1 MSSETGS
8 QSHECRCQFWRSCA
22 CITSYKL
29 FVFERDG
36 VMVYELFRNDRI
48 RRNPTRSMRRAYST
62 WSFSRVTDCAAD
74 ATDKADSDP
83 FVDGFGK
90 ERACSDGNEGRSW
103 TK

>member
-1 MSSETGS
+1 MIHFSAEFGEGASSV
-8 QSHECRCQFWRSCA
+8 C
-22 CITSYKL
+22 KL
-29 FVFERDG
+29 
-36 VMVYELFRNDRI
+36 
-48 RRNPTRSMRRAYST
+48 
-62 WSFSRVTDCAAD
+62 WSVTDCAAD